1 MARNK
6 KQTSKAVATKASQI
20 LKDGRYSD
28 KSKSVAGSAWHRP
41 DRARRNKPN
50 PDGQ

>member
-28 KSKSVAGSAWHRP
+28 KSKSVAGSALAQTRQS
-41 DRARRNKPN
+41 KKK
-50 PDGQ
+50 

>member
-20 LKDGRYSD
+20 LKGGRYSD
-28 KSKSVAGSAWHRP
+28 KSKSVAGSALAQTRP
-41 DRARRNKPN
+41 SKKK
-50 PDGQ
+50 

>member
-28 KSKSVAGSAWHRP
+28 KSKSVAGSALAQTRP
-41 DRARRNKPN
+41 SKKK
-50 PDGQ
+50 